1 MTEAF
6 IQGYVL
12 PSMQINLQSP
22 LAAKI
27 RKQMVEA
34 LAQFT
39 MLAPADRVLVCV
51 SGGKD
56 SSILLALLK
65 EVQRKA
71 AFDFEI
77 EAAILDQGHPGF
89 EVRPF
94 QSFVENDL
102 GVKLHILTKDTY
114 SIVKEKVTSGVYC
127 SLCSRL
133 RRGILYTFA
142 AENKFTKLAMGHH
155 RDDLIE
161 TLLMNLF
168 YTGKT
173 ATMPPKLLSDD
184 KRNILIRPLAFVPEK
199 ELTQLA
205 QEWAFPVIPC
215 NLCGSQDGMKRQK
228 IKALVKNLEIEN
240 PSLGNSILGA
250 MGNIHVSQML
260 DQSLW
265 SFNSA
270 APETIEDLAVSAF
283 EL

>member
-1 MTEAF
+1 
-6 IQGYVL
+6 
-12 PSMQINLQSP
+12 MQINLQSP

-27 RKQMVEA
+27 RKQVVEA

-71 AFDFEI
+71 AFGFEI